1 LNRGVHVGLVID
13 EHKTTF
19 ERGDFLIRNVLGGD
33 FSDGAIQLDDEIE
46 VGATVQFQLR
56 DAGSAD
62 EDLRRL
68 IEGQRADAALL
79 FTCNG
84 RGRRLF
90 RQPDHDA
97 RVVSDNL
104 DDPPVAGMF
113 CAGEIGPVGG
123 RNFLHGLTASVALLT
138 ATPPDP

>member
-1 LNRGVHVGLVID
+1 VID
-13 EHKTTF
+13 EHKVDF
-19 ERGDFLIRNVLGGD
+19 ERGDFLIRNVLGAD
-33 FSDGAIQLDDEIE
+33 TANGALQLDDEIE
-46 VGATVQFQLR
+46 VGATVQFQVR

-62 EDLRRL
+62 EDLRHL
-68 IEGQRADAALL
+68 IEGRSADAALL

-97 RVVSDNL
+97 VVVGDNL
-104 DDPPVAGMF
+104 RNPPVAGMF

-123 RNFLHGLTASVALLT
+123 RNFLHGFTASVALLT
-138 ATPPDP
+138 ATAAPPKP